1 MGVFVIAMKKMAKK
15 CFDGDLVMPKV
26 NFWMLT
32 AICLL
37 AGTVFG
43 LLAAP
48 ATHGII
54 IGSNSGNRQYK
65 NDYGEENGKKEGK
78 SR

>member
-1 MGVFVIAMKKMAKK
+1 MSFMMIMMKRLAKK
-15 CFDGDLVMPKV
+15 CFDGELTMPKV
-26 NFWMLT
+26 NFWMLS

-48 ATHGII
+48 MTHGIVWGNNNI
-54 IGSNSGNRQYK
+54 NSNNCSGMK
-65 NDYGEENGKKEGK
+65 AEEETL
-78 SR
+78 